1 MKTERLAVGLGELR
15 ERLGSTERQ
24 NPVDRWEGGR
34 EEQPPRGDPGF
45 TAQEISNDVYH
56 GGGRFIWSKW
66 VKTMI
71 FSREKNTFSEYY
83 DSGSTKFGRGWDP
96 TF

>member
-34 EEQPPRGDPGF
+34 EEQPPRDLGF
-45 TAQEISNDVYH
+45 TAQEFQS
-56 GGGRFIWSKW
+56 S
-66 VKTMI
+66 
-71 FSREKNTFSEYY
+71 
-83 DSGSTKFGRGWDP
+83 
-96 TF
+96 